1 MTNQHPITP
10 PPELR
15 RQWLDND
22 DFPFV
27 AGTNDLLSIA
37 KDRLNSVMDQAA
49 QWGADQELEACCE
62 WLREFHQSK
71 RPGGTENLR
80 RSRRPKPPSLKEQAL
95 EQLRRV
101 NAVLQFQA
109 TGGETSVIRRALE
122 ALDD

>member
-49 QWGADQELEACCE
+49 QWGADQELEACVNYIDNNISGNKA
-62 WLREFHQSK
+62 REF
-71 RPGGTENLR
+71 RAI
-80 RSRRPKPPSLKEQAL
+80 RRPKPPSLKEQAL
-95 EQLRRV
+95 
-101 NAVLQFQA
+101 AVLDDCA
-109 TGGETSVIRRALE
+109 NCLDGAHENTIRRALE
-122 ALDD
+122 ALPE